1 MYTLSECTFSYLALV
16 SVQAQ
21 SLNLNW
27 SPSLNWSW
35 RDSTEPTA
43 AEDKARNKTRII
55 VLHKFHPMDNQLKLI
70 WAKPLV
76 QWWTKTPQMYQR
88 PNNTNTLHM
97 RHSYRDL

>member
-1 MYTLSECTFSYLALV
+1 MCLHMYTLSERRTVYLVLV

-43 AEDKARNKTRII
+43 AEDKGRNKTRII
-55 VLHKFHPMDNQLKLI
+55 VLHKFHHTDNQRKPI
-70 WAKPLV
+70 WAKPLGTMV
-76 QWWTKTPQMYQR
+76 
-88 PNNTNTLHM
+88 
-97 RHSYRDL
+97 D